1 MQSLHLDF
9 EIMTKQLQRVNRA
22 VHSIIEENTNISMGQ
37 IIWNRTINKKLNYK

>member
-9 EIMTKQLQRVNRA
+9 ENYDEAIAEVNR